1 MDFSEQAIPVD
12 PKAKPSSMVKLFK
25 TVLAAVLILWGSVCW
40 SAFCTAA
47 PFAIKGKARIQDQAG
62 RRISVKKP
70 FERIISLYG
79 AHTENLFALGLAD
92 RIIGVSHHEVY
103 PPPALKKPAFSYRE
117 GPEKFLAARPDLVL
131 IRPMIER
138 GYSKLI
144 RRLEQSGITVV
155 SIQPGT
161 VEEIFCYWRILGIL
175 SGKTDQAE
183 RMVSL
188 FEDAVAD
195 FEALTRDI
203 ADKKR
208 VYFEAIH
215 SKMKT
220 FPPDSMAMFALRTAG
235 GINLAD
241 DARPV
246 RKGARIAAYGKERIL
261 SHAGEIELFLAQS
274 GLMNP
279 IRAEDIRNEPGFG
292 VIEAVKAGDI
302 HIINERL
309 VSRPTP
315 RLLWGIAEIGRA
327 LYPKRFNPDQL
338 EAILGPTA
346 RLLAYPPT
354 PRSESNG
361 LFSE

>member
-1 MDFSEQAIPVD
+1 M
-12 PKAKPSSMVKLFK
+12 
-25 TVLAAVLILWGSVCW
+25 AAS
-40 SAFCTAA
+40 
-47 PFAIKGKARIQDQAG
+47 FAIKNPTLIQDQAG

-79 AHTENLFALGLAD
+79 AHTENLFALGLDA

-103 PPPALKKPAFSYRE
+103 PAPALKKPAFSYRE

-144 RRLEQSGITVV
+144 RRLEQNRITVV
-155 SIQPGT
+155 SLQPGT
-161 VEEIFCYWRILGIL
+161 IAEIFCYWRILGIL
-175 SGKTDQAE
+175 SGKTEQAE
-183 RMVSL
+183 QMVSL

-195 FEALTRDI
+195 FEGLTRDI
-203 ADKKR
+203 PEKKR

-235 GINLAD
+235 GINVAD

-261 SHAGEIELFLAQS
+261 SHASQIDVFLAQS

-279 IRAEDIRNEPGFG
+279 IGVEDIRNEPGFG
-292 VIEAVKAGDI
+292 VIQAVKAKNI
-302 HIINERL
+302 HIIDERL
-309 VSRPTP
+309 VSRPTL
-315 RLLWGIAEIGRA
+315 RLLWGIAAIGRA
-327 LYPKRFNPDQL
+327 LYPKHFNREQL
-338 EAILGPTA
+338 QAILGPTA
-346 RLLAYPPT
+346 RVLRYPPT
-354 PRSESNG
+354 PHDG
-361 LFSE
+361 LPFK